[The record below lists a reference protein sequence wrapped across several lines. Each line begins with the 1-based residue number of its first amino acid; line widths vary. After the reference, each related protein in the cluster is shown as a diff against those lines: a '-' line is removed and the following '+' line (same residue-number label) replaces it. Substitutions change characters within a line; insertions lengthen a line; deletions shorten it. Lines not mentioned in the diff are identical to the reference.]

1 MCLSDMPEVIRG
13 FFFIWLIGVFI
24 LGLCNLYH
32 SIQVKQT
39 KHTIISAVLLVIEYF
54 LLQIMSDILH
64 RQIGM
69 ESVGISEKL
78 GRISVIGWI
87 VLIAGMMV
95 ISITLA
101 SFFSHWKEK
110 HITPMSVKDSI
121 DMLHAGLCYWEDGGR
136 IILSNKKMDE
146 LCLAISGEML
156 LNGEKFLDCLES
168 ECIPMSDGTIKYFFH
183 NQVEFEDKQIQEL
196 IAVDVTEL
204 YKKNELL
211 EQETI
216 SLQKMNESLR
226 KYNQNIVE
234 TVRKQEILD
243 AKVYIHDEMNRL
255 MLVTTSNAET
265 PLGEE
270 EFREILTLWRN
281 NAILLGSE
289 SDKARVN
296 TNISEINQLAEL
308 LGIQL
313 IWQGE
318 SPEVIPDTIREVF
331 IMVAREAIAN
341 AVKHAEAK
349 EITIGINRNGEK
361 LSVEISND
369 GKLPTDEI
377 TLGGGLSNIKRMVEE
392 KKGQFRVEINEHFNM
407 ILDFELADWRGKNKS
422 SSNKMVSIMSEG
434 E

>member
-1 MCLSDMPEVIRG
+1 MQFGDMPDLLRG
-13 FFFIWLIGVFI
+13 FIFIWLICIFI
-24 LGLCNLYH
+24 LGLCNLFH
-32 SIQVKQT
+32 SVQIKQT
-39 KHTIISAVLLVIEYF
+39 KHIIISSALLVAEYF
-54 LLQIMSDILH
+54 LFQIIADIMH
-64 RQIGM
+64 RQAG
-69 ESVGISEKL
+69 EKNVELSFKL
-78 GRISVIGWI
+78 GRIHVVWWI
-87 VLIAGMMV
+87 ILIAGMMA

-101 SFFSHWKEK
+101 SFFRHWKDK

-136 IILSNKKMDE
+136 IILSNQKMDE

-156 LNGEKFLDCLES
+156 LNGEKFLNCLES
-168 ECIPMSDGTIKYFFH
+168 ECIPMADGTIKYFFH
-183 NQVEFEDKQIQEL
+183 NQVEFEDKQIHEL
-196 IAVDVTEL
+196 IAADVTEL

-255 MLVTTSNAET
+255 MLVTTSNTEMPMA
-265 PLGEE
+265 EE
-270 EFREILTLWRN
+270 EFKEILTLWRN
-281 NAILLGSE
+281 NAILLGGESE
-289 SDKARVN
+289 KAKVN
-296 TNISEINQLAEL
+296 TDVSEVNQLAEL
-308 LGIQL
+308 LGIRL
-313 IWQGE
+313 RWQGE
-318 SPEVIPDTIREVF
+318 LPEVMPESIRKVF

-349 EITIGINRNGEK
+349 NITIGIHKKNEK

-369 GKLPTDEI
+369 GNLPAGEM

-392 KKGQFRVEINEHFNM
+392 KRGQFRVEVKEQFCM
-407 ILDFELADWRGKNKS
+407 ILDF
-422 SSNKMVSIMSEG
+422 
-434 E
+434 

>member
-1 MCLSDMPEVIRG
+1 MQFANIPDGLRSFI
-13 FFFIWLIGVFI
+13 FIWLTGIFV
-24 LGLCNLYH
+24 LGLYNLFH
-32 SIQVKQT
+32 SLQLKQT
-39 KHTIISAVLLVIEYF
+39 KHIVVSVVLLVSEYF

-64 RQIGM
+64 RQMGM
-69 ESVGISEKL
+69 ESVGLSDKL
-78 GRISVIGWI
+78 GRIHVIWWI
-87 VLIAGMMV
+87 LLLTVILA
-95 ISITLA
+95 ISISLA
-101 SFFSHWKEK
+101 SFFGHWKEE

-121 DMLHAGLCYWEDGGR
+121 DRLHAGLCYWEDGGR

-146 LCLAISGEML
+146 ICMAISGEML

-183 NQVEFEDKQIQEL
+183 NQVEFEDKQIHEL
-196 IAVDVTEL
+196 VAVDVTEL

-255 MLVTTSNAET
+255 MLVTTSNTET
-265 PLGEE
+265 PLAEE
-270 EFREILTLWRN
+270 EFKEILTLWRN
-281 NAILLGSE
+281 NAILLGGESE
-289 SDKARVN
+289 KAKDN
-296 TNISEINQLAEL
+296 TDVSEVNQLAEL
-308 LGIQL
+308 LGIQ
-313 IWQGE
+313 ITWQGDA
-318 SPEVIPDTIREVF
+318 PEVMPGSIRKVF

-349 EITIGINRNGEK
+349 NITIGIHKKDAK
-361 LSVEISND
+361 LLIEISND
-369 GKLPTDEI
+369 GKLPEGKI

-392 KKGQFRVEINEHFNM
+392 KRGQFRVEAKEQFRM
-407 ILDFELADWRGKNKS
+407 ILEFELADWRGKNKIL
-422 SSNKMVSIMSEG
+422 SNKMINIMSEG

>member
-1 MCLSDMPEVIRG
+1 MQFGNMPDVLQG
-13 FFFIWLIGVFI
+13 FLFIWLICVFI
-24 LGLCNLYH
+24 LGIFNLFRV
-32 SIQVKQT
+32 IQLKQT
-39 KHTIISAVLLVIEYF
+39 KHIVISAILLTVEYF
-54 LLQIMSDILH
+54 LLQIISDILH
-64 RQIGM
+64 RQAGM
-69 ESVGISEKL
+69 ENVGLSYKL
-78 GRISVIGWI
+78 GHIHAIWWI
-87 VLIAGMMV
+87 ALIAGIMA
-95 ISITLA
+95 ISITLTA
-101 SFFSHWKEK
+101 FFSHWKEE

-121 DMLHAGLCYWEDGGR
+121 DMLHAGLCYWDDGGR
-136 IILSNKKMDE
+136 IILSNKKMNE
-146 LCLAISGEML
+146 ICLAISGEML
-156 LNGEKFLDCLES
+156 LNGEKFLECLES
-168 ECIPMSDGTIKYFFH
+168 ECIPMPDGTRKYFFH
-183 NQVEFEDKQIQEL
+183 NQVEFEDKQIHEL
-196 IAVDVTEL
+196 VAVDVTEL

-211 EQETI
+211 EQETV

-255 MLVTTSNAET
+255 MLVTTSNAEM
-265 PLGEE
+265 PMGEE

-281 NAILLGSE
+281 NAIFLGSE
-289 SDKARVN
+289 SDKAKVN

-349 EITIGINRNGEK
+349 EITIRINRNGEK

-369 GKLPTDEI
+369 GKLPTGEI

-392 KKGQFRVEINEHFNM
+392 KKGQFRVEVNEYFNM
-407 ILDFELADWRGKNKS
+407 ILDFELDDWRGKNKIL
-422 SSNKMVSIMSEG
+422 SNKMVSIMSEG

>member
-1 MCLSDMPEVIRG
+1 MHFGDMPDVARG
-13 FFFIWLIGVFI
+13 FLFIWIICIFI
-24 LGLCNLYH
+24 LGLCNLFH
-32 SIQVKQT
+32 AIQVKQT
-39 KHTIISAVLLVIEYF
+39 KHIVISAVLLVVEYF
-54 LLQIMSDILH
+54 LLQIVSDILH
-64 RQIGM
+64 RHTGK
-69 ESVGISEKL
+69 ENVGLSYQL
-78 GRISVIGWI
+78 GRIHVIWWI
-87 VLIAGMMV
+87 ILIAGIMV

-101 SFFSHWKEK
+101 SFFKHWKEEN
-110 HITPMSVKDSI
+110 ITPMSVKDSI

-146 LCLAISGEML
+146 ICLAISGEML

-168 ECIPMSDGTIKYFFH
+168 ECIPMPDGTRKYFFH
-183 NQVEFEDKQIQEL
+183 NQVEFEDKQIHEL
-196 IAVDVTEL
+196 VAVDVTEL

-243 AKVYIHDEMNRL
+243 AKVHIHDEMNRL
-255 MLVTTSNAET
+255 MLVTTANAET
-265 PLGEE
+265 PMSEE
-270 EFREILTLWRN
+270 EFKEILTLWRN

-289 SDKARVN
+289 SDNAKAN
-296 TNISEINQLAEL
+296 TDISEINQLAEL

-313 IWQGE
+313 RWQGE
-318 SPEVIPDTIREVF
+318 SPEVMPGSIRKVF

-349 EITIGINRNGEK
+349 EMTIGISRNGEK

-369 GKLPTDEI
+369 GKLPAGDI

-392 KKGQFRVEINEHFNM
+392 KRGKFRVEVIGHFNM
-407 ILDFELADWRGKNKS
+407 ILEFELADWRGKNKIL
-422 SSNKMVSIMSEG
+422 SNKMMSNMSEG

>member
-1 MCLSDMPEVIRG
+1 
-13 FFFIWLIGVFI
+13 
-24 LGLCNLYH
+24 
-32 SIQVKQT
+32 
-39 KHTIISAVLLVIEYF
+39 
-54 LLQIMSDILH
+54 
-64 RQIGM
+64 
-69 ESVGISEKL
+69 
-78 GRISVIGWI
+78 
-87 VLIAGMMV
+87 
-95 ISITLA
+95 
-101 SFFSHWKEK
+101 
-110 HITPMSVKDSI
+110 MSVKDSI

-183 NQVEFEDKQIQEL
+183 NQVEFEDKQIHEL

-255 MLVTTSNAET
+255 MLVTTSNTET
-265 PLGEE
+265 PMAEE
-270 EFREILTLWRN
+270 EFKEILTLWRN
-281 NAILLGSE
+281 NAILLGGESE
-289 SDKARVN
+289 KAKDN
-296 TNISEINQLAEL
+296 TDVSEVNQLAEL
-308 LGIQL
+308 LGIQ
-313 IWQGE
+313 ITWQGDAL
-318 SPEVIPDTIREVF
+318 EVMPGSIRKVF

-349 EITIGINRNGEK
+349 NITIGIHKKDAK
-361 LSVEISND
+361 LLIEISND
-369 GKLPTDEI
+369 GKLPEGKI

-392 KKGQFRVEINEHFNM
+392 KRGQFRVEAKEQFRM
-407 ILDFELADWRGKNKS
+407 ILEFELADWRGKNKIL
-422 SSNKMVSIMSEG
+422 SNKMINITSEG

>member
-1 MCLSDMPEVIRG
+1 MYFSDMPDVARG
-13 FFFIWLIGVFI
+13 FIFIWLICIFI
-24 LGLCNLYH
+24 LGLCNLFR
-32 SIQVKQT
+32 SVQVKQT
-39 KHTIISAVLLVIEYF
+39 RHIVISAVLLVLEYF

-64 RQIGM
+64 RQTGR
-69 ESVGISEKL
+69 ESVILSYTL
-78 GRISVIGWI
+78 GQIHVIWWI

-146 LCLAISGEML
+146 ICLSISGEML
-156 LNGEKFLDCLES
+156 LNGDKFYKYIES
-168 ECIPMSDGTIKYFFH
+168 ECIPMPDGSIKYFFH
-183 NQVEFEDKQIQEL
+183 NLVEFEDKQIHEL
-196 IAVDVTEL
+196 VAADVTEL

-226 KYNQNIVE
+226 RYNKNIEE

-255 MLVTTSNAET
+255 MLVTTANAEM
-265 PLGEE
+265 PMSDE
-270 EFREILTLWRN
+270 EFNEILTLWRN

-289 SDKARVN
+289 SDRSRVN
-296 TNISEINQLAEL
+296 TDISEINQLAEL

-313 IWQGE
+313 RWQGE
-318 SPEVIPDTIREVF
+318 QPWTVPNF
-331 IMVAREAIAN
+331 IGELLVMVAREAIAN

-349 EITIGINRNGEK
+349 NITIEIYKSDEK
-361 LSVEISND
+361 LTIKISND
-369 GKLPTDEI
+369 GKFPTGKV
-377 TLGGGLSNIKRMVEE
+377 TMGGGLSNIKRMVEA
-392 KKGQFRVEINEHFNM
+392 KKGRFEVEVKEQFSMR
-407 ILDFELADWRGKNKS
+407 LDFYN
-422 SSNKMVSIMSEG
+422 MSESKVNRANG
-434 E
+434 LE

>member
-1 MCLSDMPEVIRG
+1 MQFGNMPDVLQG
-13 FFFIWLIGVFI
+13 FLFIWLICVFI
-24 LGLCNLYH
+24 LGIFNLFRA
-32 SIQVKQT
+32 IQVKQT
-39 KHTIISAVLLVIEYF
+39 KHIVISATLLSVEYF
-54 LLQIMSDILH
+54 LLQITSDIMH
-64 RQIGM
+64 RQKGM
-69 ESVGISEKL
+69 ESEGLSYKL
-78 GRISVIGWI
+78 GLIPVIWWI
-87 VLIAGMMV
+87 VLIAGIMA

-101 SFFSHWKEK
+101 SFFSHWKEE

-183 NQVEFEDKQIQEL
+183 NQVEFEDKQIHEL
-196 IAVDVTEL
+196 VAVDVTEL

-255 MLVTTSNAET
+255 MLVTTSNTET
-265 PLGEE
+265 PMAEE
-270 EFREILTLWRN
+270 EFKEILTLWRN
-281 NAILLGSE
+281 NAILLGGESE
-289 SDKARVN
+289 KAKDN
-296 TNISEINQLAEL
+296 TDVSEVNQLAEL
-308 LGIQL
+308 LGIQ
-313 IWQGE
+313 ITWQGDA
-318 SPEVIPDTIREVF
+318 PEVMPGSIRKVF

-349 EITIGINRNGEK
+349 NITIGIHKKDAK
-361 LSVEISND
+361 LLIEISND
-369 GKLPTDEI
+369 GKLPEGKI

-392 KKGQFRVEINEHFNM
+392 KRGQFRVEAKEQFRM
-407 ILDFELADWRGKNKS
+407 ILEFELADWRGKNKIL
-422 SSNKMVSIMSEG
+422 SNKMINIMSEG